1 MSLAL
6 TFLSSLCYRCKVL
19 VVGGGAGGCSV
30 AWRLHRKLGD
40 KDIILIEPSTVHYYQ
55 PLFTLIGAGIK
66 AFPQSQRPFKSLVP
80 PRVMWLKDQV
90 DEFDPCNNI
99 VHTQCGYR
107 VRYEVMVIGVGL
119 KNDYDKHCT
128 KCWCCIQQF
137 DGGHAVFTFPKEV
150 GKCSGAAQKIMYLAH
165 DYWSQRKV
173 HPRTNITYVTP
184 KDALFGIPKYA
195 RALNKIALNRNIA
208 VNHHLELVEVKS
220 RAAVFRGS
228 NGQTVTL
235 PYNFLHVTPPMSPP
249 ACLTK
254 CSELIDDGYLDVHKY
269 TLQHKCYPNVY
280 GIGDCLNTP
289 NSKTAAAVAQQS
301 GIVAQNVWNTMYG
314 RPPTAKYDGYG
325 ACPILTSYKAGIIAE
340 FKYGG
345 TVCETLPV
353 DQVVNVL

>member
-1 MSLAL
+1 
-6 TFLSSLCYRCKVL
+6 
-19 VVGGGAGGCSV
+19 
-30 AWRLHRKLGD
+30 
-40 KDIILIEPSTVHYYQ
+40 
-55 PLFTLIGAGIK
+55 
-66 AFPQSQRPFKSLVP
+66 
-80 PRVMWLKDQV
+80 MWLKDQV

-99 VHTQCGYR
+99 VHTKCGYR

-119 KNDYDKHCT
+119 KNDYDKIPGLTRFLNDPLSPVSTIYSPQLCT

-165 DYWSQRKV
+165 DYWSQRKIC
-173 HPRTNITYVTP
+173 PRTNITYVTP

-195 RALNKIALNRNIA
+195 AALNKIAQNRNMA
-208 VNHHLELVEVKS
+208 VNYHLELVEVKS

-254 CSELIDDGYLDVHKY
+254 CSELVDKGYLDVDKY

-301 GIVAQNVWNTMYG
+301 GIVAQNVWNTLYG
-314 RPPTAKYDGYG
+314 KPPIAKYDGYG
-325 ACPILTSYKAGIIAE
+325 ACPILTSYKGGIIAE

-353 DQVVNVL
+353 DQAKESRICFHLQNKIFPYLYWNRLLKGKWSGPGTIRKIINPFGK